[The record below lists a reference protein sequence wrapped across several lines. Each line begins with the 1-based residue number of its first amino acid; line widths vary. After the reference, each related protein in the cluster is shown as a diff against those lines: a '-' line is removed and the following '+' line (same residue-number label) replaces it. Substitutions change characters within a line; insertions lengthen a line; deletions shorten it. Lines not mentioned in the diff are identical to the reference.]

1 MFERREKSERRGAAF
16 EYTAGAGLGAALIG
30 ALAGLSVF
38 ENGRNRS
45 DSPNTPA
52 AVADAEPSL
61 DRKELRE
68 IAKEA
73 YLWGWPLVYVHQIR
87 VALGRVPFPAIIGG
101 VPVAPINRL
110 SMLTNLINPGAAAV
124 PCANQD
130 VIYGFGMFDLQVEP
144 VVLQVPDFGK
154 RFWLYQLGDQR
165 TDAFAEVGCMYGT
178 TPGCYL
184 VVGPEWDHPIPDGI
198 KGIFRCPTRYGY
210 CLPRVYFENSE
221 SDRAAAL
228 PAVNQI
234 MAYPLS
240 EFTASMQTR
249 DWSKPRW
256 IPNIANHGSRTRNVS
271 PDTFFDALPKVLEEV
286 PPLPGEEAMYARFK
300 RLVRDARRD
309 PLLAKELGAVA
320 SEIDKEVIAPLFQ
333 FRNVGDKLPGNWTTV
348 RNGGA
353 FGSDYTTRTA
363 VAKSNVFVNRHA
375 ETKYFYLDL
384 DAQGTR
390 LQGSGEYEIT
400 FNSSA
405 LPPAKG
411 FWSLTVYDDK
421 HILPE
426 GTGGRVSLGSRDRSL
441 VFNPDGSL
449 TISIGHDGGAKGL
462 GSNIKGSP
470 TKNRLSAPAGDFS
483 LYLRIYWPER
493 GALDGTWTPPAAERR
508 GAPSQ

>member
-1 MFERREKSERRGAAF
+1 VF

-30 ALAGLSVF
+30 ALASLTVF
-38 ENGRNRS
+38 ERERDHP
-45 DSPNTPA
+45 DSPNPTG
-52 AVADAEPSL
+52 AVTDAERSTE
-61 DRKELRE
+61 RRELRE

-73 YLWGWPLVYVHQIR
+73 YVWGWPLVYVHQIR
-87 VALGRVPFPAIIGG
+87 VALQRVPFPALIGG

-110 SMLTNLINPGAAAV
+110 SMLTNLIKPGAAAV

-130 VIYGFGMFDLQVEP
+130 VIYGFGMFDLQDEP

-178 TPGCYL
+178 APGCYL
-184 VVGPEWDHPIPDGI
+184 VVGPEWDRPIPEGI

-228 PAVNQI
+228 PAVKQI

-249 DWSKPRW
+249 DWSRPRW
-256 IPNIANHGSRTRNVS
+256 IPDIGNRGSRTRNVS
-271 PDTFFDALPKVLEEV
+271 PDTFFESLSKVLEEV
-286 PPLPGEEAMYARFK
+286 PPLQGEEAMYTRF
-300 RLVRDARRD
+300 RQLLQDARRD
-309 PLLAKELGAVA
+309 PRLGRDLEAVA
-320 SEIDKEVIAPLFQ
+320 SEIDQEVIAPLFQ
-333 FRNVGDKLPGNWTTV
+333 FRNVGQKLPGNWTTV
-348 RNGGA
+348 LNGGA
-353 FGSDYTTRTA
+353 FGLDYTTRTA

-390 LQGSGEYEIT
+390 LHGSREYEIT
-400 FNSSA
+400 FDSSA

-421 HILPE
+421 HVLPE

-449 TISIGHDGGAKGL
+449 TISIGHDGGTKGS
-462 GSNIKGSP
+462 GKNIKASS
-470 TKNRLSAPAGDFS
+470 TRNRLSAPAGDLS

-493 GALDGTWTPPAAERR
+493 RALDGTWTPPAAERR
-508 GAPSQ
+508 DTPSQ